1 MLVNKTIALLR
12 SLQSRLFTKLLRPQA
27 QTFPVVAMVDIP
39 VSDPKRG
46 SAFTPSSK
54 YADYVASVAYSDRR
68 YPDTR
73 YLSPS

>member
-1 MLVNKTIALLR
+1 MLIKKTIALLR
-12 SLQSRLFTKLLRPQA
+12 ALQSRLLSKRIRHQA
-27 QTFPVVAMVDIP
+27 RASTVVTGVDIP
-39 VSDPKRG
+39 VSDPERR

-73 YLSPS
+73 YLSRS